1 MKKDDFNAIIDFAVD
16 REKEAVQFY
25 HELQEKAKF
34 GEMKDMLKD
43 LETME
48 RGHITFLEKVRQ
60 RGMEKVEIDEVKD
73 LAISEYIAE
82 SAEPGPDMDYQD
94 ILVIAMK
101 REQKSKELYEDLAKR
116 FAGDEIEKL
125 LLKIAADE
133 TEHKLRFEK
142 LYDEFVL
149 KEN

>member
-16 REKEAVQFY
+16 REKEAVEFY
-25 HELQEKAKF
+25 QDLQSKAKF
-34 GEMKDMLKD
+34 EEMKEMLKD

-48 RGHITFLEKVRQ
+48 RGHITFLEKVREK
-60 RGMEKVEIDEVKD
+60 GMEKVEVDEVQD
-73 LAISEYIAE
+73 LAISDYMVEV
-82 SAEPGPDMDYQD
+82 EPKPDMDYQD
-94 ILVIAMK
+94 ILIIAMK

-116 FAGDEIEKL
+116 FAGSEIEKL

>member
-1 MKKDDFNAIIDFAVD
+1 MKKNDFNAIIDFAVD
-16 REKEAVQFY
+16 REKEAVDFY
-25 HELQEKAKF
+25 KDLQSKAKF
-34 GEMKDMLKD
+34 DEMKEMLKD

-48 RGHITFLEKVRQ
+48 RGHITFLEKVRE
-60 RGMEKVEIDEVKD
+60 RGMEKVEVDHVQDLSISNYMVEV
-73 LAISEYIAE
+73 
-82 SAEPGPDMDYQD
+82 EPKPEMDYQD
-94 ILVIAMK
+94 ILIIAMK
-101 REQKSKELYEDLAKR
+101 REQKSKELYEDLANR

>member
-16 REKEAVQFY
+16 REKEAVEFY
-25 HELQEKAKF
+25 QDLQKKVKF
-34 GEMKDMLKD
+34 QEMKEMLKD

-48 RGHITFLEKVRQ
+48 RGHIIFLERVREK
-60 RGMEKVEIDEVKD
+60 GMEKVEVSQIKD
-73 LAISEYIAE
+73 LKISDYMVEI
-82 SAEPGPDMDYQD
+82 EPTPEMDYQN
-94 ILVIAMK
+94 ILIVAMK
-101 REQKSKELYEDLAKR
+101 REQKSKELYEDLAVR
-116 FAGDEIEKL
+116 FAGTEVEKL
-125 LLKIAADE
+125 LYKIAADE

>member
-16 REKEAVQFY
+16 REKEAVEFY
-25 HELQEKAKF
+25 KDLQSKAKF
-34 GEMKDMLKD
+34 DEMKEMLKD

-48 RGHITFLEKVRQ
+48 RGHITFLEKVREK
-60 RGMEKVEIDEVKD
+60 GMEKVEVDEVHD
-73 LAISEYIAE
+73 LAISDYMVAV
-82 SAEPGPDMDYQD
+82 EPKPDMDYQD
-94 ILVIAMK
+94 ILIIAMK
-101 REQKSKELYEDLAKR
+101 REQKSKELYEELAKR
-116 FAGDEIEKL
+116 FAGSEVEKI

>member
-16 REKEAVQFY
+16 REKEAVDFY
-25 HELQEKAKF
+25 RDLQSKAKF
-34 GEMKDMLKD
+34 DEMKEMLKD

-48 RGHITFLEKVRQ
+48 RGHITFLEKVREK
-60 RGMEKVEIDEVKD
+60 GVEKVEVDQVQDLSISDYMVEV
-73 LAISEYIAE
+73 
-82 SAEPGPDMDYQD
+82 EPKPDMDYQD
-94 ILVIAMK
+94 ILIIAMK
-101 REQKSKELYEDLAKR
+101 REQKSKELYEELAKR
-116 FAGDEIEKL
+116 FAGSEIEKI

>member
-16 REKEAVQFY
+16 REKEAVEFY
-25 HELQEKAKF
+25 KDLQKKTKF
-34 GEMKDMLKD
+34 SGMIEMLKE

-48 RGHITFLEKVRQ
+48 KGHITALGKVREK
-60 RGMEKVEIDEVKD
+60 GLEKVEINKVKD
-73 LAISEYIAE
+73 LHISDYLADI
-82 SAEPGPDMDYQD
+82 EPTPKMDYQN
-94 ILVIAMK
+94 ILIVAMK

-116 FAGDEIEKL
+116 FSGTEIEKL

-133 TEHKLRFEK
+133 TEHKLKFEK
-142 LYDEFVL
+142 LYDEHVL